1 MASLVTRS
9 LLSNSRHLSKI
20 CTRSFSVGGLL
31 KSSEVAPVG
40 SVPDFVKER
49 LVGASQEVV
58 DKMVSGYQALSL
70 EDKALIEKVAGPWT
84 ELSLDEKAA
93 LYDRQYE
100 QSWYEEEAERNV
112 SGYFKDSL
120 MVWVINILFC
130 GFNFIQTEHCDMSE
144 GGQPIFSRAKSD
156 EWEAAT
162 EFRYAK
168 YNPDPIT
175 RSIGGFR

>member
-1 MASLVTRS
+1 MASLATRA
-9 LLSNSRHLSKI
+9 LLSKSHCLSRLS
-20 CTRSFSVGGLL
+20 TRSFSVGGLL
-31 KSSEVAPVG
+31 KSTEVAPLE
-40 SVPDFVKER
+40 SVPDFLKEKMA
-49 LVGASQEVV
+49 GATPEVM
-58 DKMVSGYQALSL
+58 DKLNTGYQALSS
-70 EDKALIEKVAGPWT
+70 EDKALIAKVAGPWT
-84 ELSLDEKAA
+84 ELSLEEKVS
-93 LYDRQYE
+93 LYDRQYD

-144 GGQPIFSRAKSD
+144 GGQPIFSRAKSE